1 MTACTC
7 EWIDQTSVYHEFRIN
22 TYMQNIDCKSDLLSS
37 TMTQVKVCKQ
47 HKGNQTRLFIYC
59 FFLTSFH
66 VQDTSRKLSLLSN
79 IFKKSSKYCRR
90 VFICTMYYF
99 ASISIFFSLYAH
111 VLSNTTTKALIA
123 HIKIDLLKKQKKQQQ
138 NIAVC
143 PRRKEGFSVVTKIK
157 SWTQQAKPQINPPST
172 TSSIP
177 PFTSW
182 VQKVW
187 TFTQSFIVHFHF
199 SSSTIFDSFMYLSI
213 RWRGTPRCM
222 SS

>member
-1 MTACTC
+1 M
-7 EWIDQTSVYHEFRIN
+7 F
-22 TYMQNIDCKSDLLSS
+22 
-37 TMTQVKVCKQ
+37 
-47 HKGNQTRLFIYC
+47 

-187 TFTQSFIVHFHF
+187 KAGHLHKVSHRSLSLLLLDNLRLVHVLINQVKRYSTLHELVEGKASCGKKKTKTF
-199 SSSTIFDSFMYLSI
+199 
-213 RWRGTPRCM
+213 
-222 SS
+222 